1 MTDFRIERL
10 QFNHA
15 AVGVWGQRNHQHRDW
30 PVVYTL
36 NNSDEVYVG
45 ESLDAGGRLR
55 QHLDQRKKSQL
66 IEARVII
73 DETFNKSACLDLES
87 YLIQLFHGD
96 GRQVLNGNAGVVDGS
111 YFQRE
116 RYRKR
121 FREIFDRLRAEG
133 LFEATI
139 EEIENSDLFKLS
151 PFKSL
156 TEQQGDAVVS
166 IIQGLLADL
175 RGDPGTGTV
184 IEGGPG
190 TGKTVVAIFLV
201 KMLCD
206 IGSWEGE
213 PFDSETYLSG
223 MFTPENAATLHGL
236 RIGLVVPQQSL
247 RKSIQAVFAR
257 TPGLTADMVVSP
269 FDVGKSARPWDLL
282 VVDETHRLNQRAN
295 QTSAQK
301 NREFAEINVKLFGSD
316 GPEHT
321 QLDWIKEQSHQQV
334 LLVDV
339 KQRVRP
345 ADLDASML
353 ASVCSES
360 LSQGRLHRLTS
371 QMRVRAGEDY
381 VDYVRRILSPAPPKQ
396 AIDFGDYD
404 VRFFDDVGQMTRAIK
419 ARNADEGLARLL
431 AGYAWSW
438 ESKNDSL
445 RMDIVFPDIEL
456 RWNSRVVDWVDSPKS
471 VDEVGSI
478 HTIQGYDL
486 NYAGVIIGRDLRY
499 DPVSASLKFDRE
511 HYYDK
516 KGKQNNPGQKLTDDD
531 LLEYVQNIY
540 SVLLTRGIR
549 GTYLHVVDEQLREYL
564 RPYFA
569 GGPARLIAQR
579 R

>member
-10 QFNHA
+10 RFDPA
-15 AVGVWGQRNHQHRDW
+15 AVAAWGRATQRHRDW

-36 NNSDEVYVG
+36 NNDTEVYVG
-45 ESLDAGGRLR
+45 ESLDGGGRLR
-55 QHLDQRKKSQL
+55 QHLDQGKKAQL
-66 IEARVII
+66 VEARVII

-111 YFQRE
+111 YFDRE
-116 RYRKR
+116 RYRGK
-121 FREIFDRLRAEG
+121 FREVFERLRADG

-166 IIQGLLADL
+166 IVQGLLADL
-175 RGDPGTGTV
+175 RGEPGTGTV

-201 KMLCD
+201 KMLRD
-206 IGSWEGE
+206 IGEWDGE
-213 PFDSETYLSG
+213 PFESETYLSG
-223 MFTPENAATLHGL
+223 LFTPDNAATLRGL
-236 RIGLVVPQQSL
+236 QIGLVVPQQSL

-257 TPGLTADMVVSP
+257 TPGLTAQMVLSP
-269 FDVGKSARPWDLL
+269 FDVGKSPHTWDLL
-282 VVDETHRLNQRAN
+282 VVDESHRLSQRAN

-301 NREFAEINVKLFGSD
+301 NREFAEINATLFGGD
-316 GPEHT
+316 DPKYT
-321 QLDWIKEQSHQQV
+321 QLDWVTQQSHQQV
-334 LLVDV
+334 LLVDAR
-339 KQRVRP
+339 QRVRP
-345 ADLDASML
+345 ADLDASLL
-353 ASVCSES
+353 AELCTAS
-360 LSQGRLHRLTS
+360 LTQGRLHRLTS

-381 VDYVRRILSPAPPKQ
+381 VDHVRRVLSSTPPTQ
-396 AIDFGDYD
+396 TIDFGEYD
-404 VRFFDDVGQMTRAIK
+404 FRFFEDVGQMIDAIK
-419 ARNADEGLARLL
+419 TRDAEQGLARLL

-438 ESKNDSL
+438 ESKKDKL
-445 RMDIVFPDIEL
+445 RADIVFPGIEL
-456 RWNSRVVDWVDSPKS
+456 QWNSRVVDWVDSPKS

-486 NYAGVIIGRDLRY
+486 NYAGVIIGRDLTY
-499 DPVSASLKFDRE
+499 DPATRSLKFNRE
-511 HYYDK
+511 SYYDK
-516 KGKQNNPGQKLTDDD
+516 KGRQNNPGQKLSDAD

-549 GTYLHVVDEQLREYL
+549 GTYVYVVDPHLREYM
-564 RPYFA
+564 RPFF
-569 GGPARLIAQR
+569 
-579 R
+579 